1 MGDQLDGFRLGKAGA
16 VGQEPGCSLCL
27 RDVLRTMF
35 SICRTSKISCC
46 HVANGHHFQILH
58 EGSVDLPSP
67 GPPLSG

>member
-1 MGDQLDGFRLGKAGA
+1 
-16 VGQEPGCSLCL
+16 
-27 RDVLRTMF
+27 MF

-67 GPPLSG
+67 GPPLSGWDHSLSLYLLLGPLDSTQSSVQA